1 MRHRFVRATL
11 LAVGLTV
18 AALAAADDA
27 RAERRVAL
35 VIGNGAY
42 GKVPALPN
50 PPNDAK
56 AMSAL
61 LRSLN
66 FDVVSGIDLTRD
78 GMADTLRKFAM
89 QAQGADVAL
98 FFYAGHGLQLDGK
111 NYLLPVDANL
121 TSELDVKLGG
131 PIDLD
136 TMLQQTMAEAKVK
149 LVLLDAC
156 RDNPFVG
163 QIARSVKT
171 RTVAVSSGL
180 AEMKSGEGT
189 LLAFATGPGQV
200 ALDGDGGNSPFTRA
214 LLDNLAKPGLEI
226 RLALTHV
233 RADVVDR
240 TRKQQ
245 TPWENTNL
253 TGFFYMTPDA
263 APAPAANAPAAAAV
277 PAATN
282 DVELEFWRSVKDS
295 KNSEELNAYL
305 IRYPNGS
312 FASIARSRIAEI
324 QVAKAEPPAVTSS
337 RAVASSGAVDQ
348 EKLRTEESSRATE
361 DALGLDSSKRRIV
374 ERRLTALGFASG
386 AADGKFDEA
395 TRRALRNWQGAR
407 GYNAGGYLNKVQYE
421 ALTAEPVPAAA
432 LAEGQPKSRGGGG
445 GSQRPAGLDAG
456 AAAAIGFIG
465 GAIIGGALRR

>member
-1 MRHRFVRATL
+1 MQRRIWRATC
-11 LAVGLTV
+11 LAIGLV
-18 AALAAADDA
+18 AAALVTANNAM
-27 RAERRVAL
+27 AERRVAL
-35 VIGNGAY
+35 VIGNGSY
-42 GKVPALPN
+42 TKVAPLPN

-66 FDVVSGIDLTRD
+66 FNVVSGSNLTRE
-78 GMADTLRKFAM
+78 GMSDVLRKFAIE
-89 QAQGADVAL
+89 AQGADVAL

-121 TSELDVKLGG
+121 KSEIDVKLGG
-131 PIDLD
+131 HLDLD
-136 TMLQQTMAEAKVK
+136 TMLQQTMSEAKVK

-163 QIARSVKT
+163 QIARSARAT
-171 RTVAVSSGL
+171 RSVAVSQGL

-253 TGFFYMTPDA
+253 TGFFYMNPEG
-263 APAPAANAPAAAAV
+263 APAAPLAAIASAPAV
-277 PAATN
+277 SN

-305 IRYPNGS
+305 VRYPNGS
-312 FASIARSRIAEI
+312 FASIARSRMAEI
-324 QVAKAEPPAVTSS
+324 QVAKVEPTQAAS
-337 RAVASSGAVDQ
+337 RAVGGASAADL

-361 DALGLDSSKRRIV
+361 DALGLERKQRV
-374 ERRLTALGFASG
+374 VVQRRLTALGFSTQG
-386 AADGKFDEA
+386 SNGKFDES

-407 GYNAGGYLNKVQYE
+407 GYYAGGYLNKVQYE
-421 ALTAEPVPAAA
+421 ALEAEPIPAAA
-432 LAEGQPKSRGGGG
+432 LAEGQPKPRGGGG
-445 GSQRPAGLDAG
+445 QRPVGLDAG

-465 GAIIGGALRR
+465 GAIVGGALRR